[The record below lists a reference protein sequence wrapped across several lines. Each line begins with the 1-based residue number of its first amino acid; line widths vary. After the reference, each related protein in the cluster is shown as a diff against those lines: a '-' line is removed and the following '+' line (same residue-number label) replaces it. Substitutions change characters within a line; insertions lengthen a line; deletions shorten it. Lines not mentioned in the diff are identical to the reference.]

1 MIKACALTHALSW
14 YSRIRC
20 TPASPASEPHR
31 PHRPRLICDLSLATL
46 ITPIPSAAKQLIVLV
61 LDCVERW
68 HERLLVHC
76 THHEVREYS
85 NSESMFGSAKLPARE
100 KICSTLASCARWQAV
115 CLNRMM
121 WSGNRSRSAQTISNS
136 LSRSMKPVGSNRHRG
151 AEAAG
156 APSRRS
162 RRSGWRR
169 TEPICGPARVTF
181 FGSWRSARLTFGLGL
196 VVPFVV
202 LLLWLVAPLR
212 HPR

>member
-76 THHEVREYS
+76 KHHEVREYS

-136 LSRSMKPVGSNRHRG
+136 LSRSIKPVGSNRHRG

-169 TEPICGPARVTF
+169 TDRTHLWPRARH
-181 FGSWRSARLTFGLGL
+181 
-196 VVPFVV
+196 
-202 LLLWLVAPLR
+202 LLW
-212 HPR
+212 